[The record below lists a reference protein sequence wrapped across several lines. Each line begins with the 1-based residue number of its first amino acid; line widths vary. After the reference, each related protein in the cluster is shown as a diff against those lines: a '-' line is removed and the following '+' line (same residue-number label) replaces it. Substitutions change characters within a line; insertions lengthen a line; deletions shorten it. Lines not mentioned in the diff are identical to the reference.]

1 MIFVHFCE
9 THVMRCSCCCRH
21 LKTGNGSPS
30 PSGFQS
36 VVFSEHFLLE
46 AKEKNKK
53 KKKKKKK
60 KKAMTMC
67 LQGNAAFR
75 KKMEDNTL
83 SGAFGFNFQ

>member
-1 MIFVHFCE
+1 MIFIHFCE
-9 THVMRCSCCCRH
+9 NHVICCSCCCRR

-36 VVFSEHFLLE
+36 VVFPEHFLLE
-46 AKEKNKK
+46 A

-75 KKMEDNTL
+75 KNMEDNSL